1 MLISVIVPV
10 YNVEKYLKKC
20 LDSLIHQTWK
30 ELEIILVDDGST
42 DSSGMICDAY
52 AEKDTRIRVV
62 HQSNGGLSDARNTG
76 LALCRGEYLGFVDS
90 DDWIALDMYE
100 VLACFAQKERLDV
113 AMCGVTDVWPDRIEG
128 TPRFA
133 PVVLTDTDEII
144 SEILVNRRGGTAVPV
159 WSRIYRTR
167 LFKDLIF
174 EKGRY
179 YEDGYYLLKWIE
191 RTERFGRLS
200 DRKYFYMH
208 REGSIT
214 DIKRHGKRV
223 DDFRFAY
230 EQNLACIKAC
240 YPESIPAGEYR
251 LYMTYHAIL
260 LMLAGRDDAYCQ
272 ELAGLIRKNIFRIW
286 RNACVGW
293 KAKVSYSLIA
303 LNVHWY
309 FCMRRRYR
317 GWTGKTAE

>member
-1 MLISVIVPV
+1 MLISVIVPA

-20 LDSLIHQTWK
+20 LDSPIHQTWK
-30 ELEIILVDDGST
+30 KMEIILVDDGST

-90 DDWIALDMYE
+90 DDWIAPDMYE
-100 VLACFAQKERLDV
+100 VLV
-113 AMCGVTDVWPDRIEG
+113 
-128 TPRFA
+128 
-133 PVVLTDTDEII
+133 
-144 SEILVNRRGGTAVPV
+144 
-159 WSRIYRTR
+159 
-167 LFKDLIF
+167 
-174 EKGRY
+174 
-179 YEDGYYLLKWIE
+179 
-191 RTERFGRLS
+191 
-200 DRKYFYMH
+200 
-208 REGSIT
+208 
-214 DIKRHGKRV
+214 
-223 DDFRFAY
+223 AY

-251 LYMTYHAIL
+251 LYMIYHAIL

-293 KAKVSYSLIA
+293 KAKVSYSLIV

-309 FCMRRRYR
+309 FCMRCRYR